1 MPVIVG
7 VSVLTFLLLNLLP
20 GSIALAIAGPGADP
34 QSIKAIEIQ
43 DGLNKP
49 LWDRYW
55 QWLWHAVQGNLGR
68 SLTSSESV
76 TSLVAHALPVTL
88 EVIIVAQV
96 VALALAVPA
105 ALVALADRSGR
116 TDRALGA
123 VAFAGVSAPHF
134 LWGIILIL
142 VFSVRFHLLPATG
155 WVPLTQSLGSNL
167 KSAILPAATLG
178 IGEFSFYMRILRGDM
193 IDQMREE
200 YVTTARAKGLSSS
213 RVLVGHVLRN
223 SLFSLIT
230 VVGVNFGKLIS
241 GAVIVE
247 TLFALPGLGNLL
259 VTSIYQRDVNVVQ
272 GVVVITAVAFVIIN
286 LAVDLLY
293 STIDPRVRHAVA
305 NG

>member
-34 QSIKAIEIQ
+34 QTIKAIEIQ
-43 DGLNKP
+43 DGLTKP

-96 VALALAVPA
+96 VALVLAVPA
-105 ALVALADRSGR
+105 ALAALADRSGR
-116 TDRALGA
+116 TDRVLGA

-142 VFSVRFHLLPATG
+142 VFSVHFHLLPATG
-155 WVPLTQSLGSNL
+155 WVPLTHSLGSNL
-167 KSAILPAATLG
+167 KSAVLPATTLG

-193 IDQMREE
+193 IDQLREE
-200 YVTTARAKGLSSS
+200 YVTTARAKGLSGS

-247 TLFALPGLGNLL
+247 TLFALPGIGNLL

-272 GVVVITAVAFVIIN
+272 GVVVLTAVAFVIIN

-293 STIDPRVRHAVA
+293 STIDPRVRYEVA

>member
-1 MPVIVG
+1 MPVVLG

-34 QSIKAIEIQ
+34 QAIKAIEIQ

-55 QWLWHAVQGNLGR
+55 QWLWHALQGDLGR
-68 SLTSSESV
+68 SLNSGEGV
-76 TSLVAHALPVTL
+76 TNLIRHAFPVTL
-88 EVIIVAQV
+88 EVILVAQI

-105 ALVALADRSGR
+105 ALLAVADRSGR
-116 TDRALGA
+116 SDRAFGT
-123 VAFAGVSAPHF
+123 VAFAGISAPHF
-134 LWGIILIL
+134 LWGIVLIL
-142 VFSVRFHLLPATG
+142 VFSVRFHMLPATG
-155 WVPLTQSLGSNL
+155 WVPLTQSLGANL
-167 KSAILPAATLG
+167 KTVILPAATLA

-193 IDQMREE
+193 LEQMREE
-200 YVTTARAKGLSSS
+200 YVTTARAKGLTG
-213 RVLVGHVLRN
+213 RRILVGHVLRN
-223 SLFSLIT
+223 SLFALIT

-259 VTSIYQRDVNVVQ
+259 ITSIYQRDVNVVQ
-272 GVVVITAVAFVIIN
+272 GVVVLTAVAFVLIN
-286 LAVDLLY
+286 LVVDLLY
-293 STIDPRVRHAVA
+293 AAVDPRVRYASA